1 MIDMRKPFYRRK
13 GEQNGKFHWGT
24 ILNIFVMLSV
34 VAAISYVSFGLG
46 RHFETLEREKKAAVD
61 QSTLY
66 KEYKSY
72 RVGSHK

>member
-1 MIDMRKPFYRRK
+1 MIEKRRPK
-13 GEQNGKFHWGT
+13 FRRRGEKDGKFHWGT

-46 RHFETLEREKKAAVD
+46 RHYETLEREKKAAVD